1 MRRYFLAIPVM
12 LTVATGCDNVT
23 WGGTAVEVRDPP
35 PRAELVADA
44 PGLAASLEAEDT
56 RPEFPTGPILLA
68 GTRSGSE
75 ATLYVVGEVRGGTLA
90 ELPDETSSPGFR
102 DYFTQELLSPGSE
115 WTLFSQG
122 VRVGRLIATTVGIN
136 ESFCVARPTV
146 TGTVELVPSASTA
159 TRLMA
164 LPAAATA
171 GRSYGEYSTH
181 SDDYDDRV
189 GSLAL
194 ATGEIPR
201 VGAAW
206 PPEGVLTIR
215 KNIQVLQFV
224 DAPGRAIAATFVLAD
239 RLAVAPPQLGA
250 YSLFVIGTQQTD
262 DYQLA
267 FSWYR
272 PADTEGKGVPRF
284 FDHLDWDGDGSEEIL
299 LDVFGAESRW
309 FAGLTQR
316 DGDWI
321 RSYQDSCGQA
331 SGGG

>member
-1 MRRYFLAIPVM
+1 MRRYFLAIPVI

-23 WGGTAVEVRDPP
+23 WGGTTVEVRDPP
-35 PRAELVADA
+35 SRAELVAES
-44 PGLAASLEAEDT
+44 PGLAASLVAEDT
-56 RPEFPTGPILLA
+56 RPKLPTGPILLA

-75 ATLYVVGEVRGGTLA
+75 ATLYVVGEVQDGTLA
-90 ELPDETSSPGFR
+90 ELPDEVTSPGFR

-122 VRVGRLIATTVGIN
+122 VRVGRLIATTVGLN

-164 LPAAATA
+164 LPAAVTSN
-171 GRSYGEYSTH
+171 RSYGEYRTH
-181 SDDYDDRV
+181 ADDYEDRV

-206 PPEGVLTIR
+206 PPDGVLATR
-215 KNIQVLQFV
+215 QNIQAFQFV
-224 DAPGRAIAATFVLAD
+224 DAPGQAIAATFMLAD
-239 RLAVAPPQLGA
+239 RLAVARPQPGA
-250 YSLFVIGTQQTD
+250 YSLFVIGTQRAT
-262 DYQLA
+262 DYQLT

-272 PADTEGKGVPRF
+272 PADTEGKGAPRF
-284 FDHLDWDGDGSEEIL
+284 FDHLDWNGDGSEEIL

-331 SGGG
+331 SAGG